1 MKIKRFMC
9 ALLSLCITASLS
21 VAAAD
26 GEYEQKVKLTKTMY
40 TPKTIYVDDDF
51 NDRTDGE
58 CVANSDYEKKIPS
71 AADGAIAESE
81 EGNTYVSLS
90 KKWAS
95 AKVGL
100 LGNNDIQSDKLALSF
115 KFRHNTGTNSPYFQL
130 RFADT
135 KPIFLFQTFGNNG
148 AISMYKD
155 ATSGKRV
162 NWYHNISCTEWA
174 QFDVLFEKVFVDGE
188 YKVRIAEMYLNDE
201 ALDMNKVISE
211 FGSDILY
218 CGDWWSGNISA
229 NSICISQVSFTDDS
243 IDIDDIM
250 VYEPYDF
257 CIGSAE
263 YDDSSNEIRLAMTQ
277 GIDEG
282 SMDSIKIIGE
292 DKTVDCAVAM
302 DASDE
307 TKRTIL
313 ITPSETLDTENSS
326 YYIVIGSIKSFGGA
340 AVTNERFL
348 IAKEYAD
355 VENVNVSK
363 SDAEVS
369 ASFDVKAVA
378 DGEVYAAI
386 SAWKGDNCIDFALQ
400 KITLDTSLDT
410 AAAEVKATGAMAD
423 ADKVQFFLIDSPEKM
438 NIISDVWE
446 AEF

>member
-58 CVANSDYEKKIPS
+58 CVANSDYEKKIPT
-71 AADGAIAESE
+71 AEPGAIAESE
-81 EGNTYVSLS
+81 DGNTYVNLS
-90 KKWAS
+90 KEWAS
-95 AKVGL
+95 ARVEI
-100 LGNNDIQSDKLALSF
+100 LGSNNIQCDKLALSF
-115 KFRHNTGTNSPYFQL
+115 KFRHNNAGYFQI
-130 RFADT
+130 R
-135 KPIFLFQTFGNNG
+135 FGNANPTVLVRSNG
-148 AISMYKD
+148 SGGNIGMYKD
-155 ATSGKRV
+155 PKASTTI
-162 NWYHNISCTEWA
+162 WTFDASCTEWS
-174 QFDVLFEKVFVDGE
+174 QLNLIFEKVSAGGE
-188 YKVRIAEMYLNDE
+188 DKMRIAEAYLNNE
-201 ALDMNKVISE
+201 LLDMSRVTANL
-211 FGSDILY
+211 GSDILY
-218 CGDWWSGNISA
+218 CSDWWSGNETSKA
-229 NSICISQVSFTDDS
+229 ICITQVSKAG
-243 IDIDDIM
+243 INIDDIM
-250 VYEPYDF
+250 LYEPYDF
-257 CIGSAE
+257 NISSAE

-282 SMDSIKIIGE
+282 SMDSIKIVGE

-307 TKRTIL
+307 TNRTIL
-313 ITPSETLDTENSS
+313 ITPSETLDTENGS
-326 YYIVIGSIKSFGGA
+326 YYIVVGSIKSLGGA
-340 AVTNERFL
+340 AVTDERFL

-369 ASFDVKAVA
+369 ASFDVKAVS

>member
-1 MKIKRFMC
+1 MKIKRLMC

-26 GEYEQKVKLTKTMY
+26 GGYEQKVKLTKTMY

-58 CVANSDYEKKIPS
+58 CVAGSDYEKKIPS
-71 AADGAIAESE
+71 AAAGAIAESE
-81 EGNTYVSLS
+81 DGNTYVCLS

-95 AKVGL
+95 AKVGI
-100 LGNNDIQSDKLALSF
+100 LGSNDIQSDKLAVSF
-115 KFRHNTGTNSPYFQL
+115 KFRHNTATNAPYFQL

-135 KPIFLFQTFGNNG
+135 NPIFLFQTFGNNG

-155 ATSGKRV
+155 ATSGKKSL
-162 NWYHNISCTEWA
+162 WYYDIPCTEWA
-174 QFDVLFEKVFVDGE
+174 QFDVIFERVSVGGE
-188 YKVRIAEMYLNDE
+188 YRVRIAEVYLNNE
-201 ALDMNKVISE
+201 ALDMSKVTSE
-211 FGSDILY
+211 LGSDILY
-218 CGDWWSGNISA
+218 CGDWWSGNASD
-229 NSICISQVSFTDDS
+229 NTICISQVSFTDEG

-250 VYEPYDF
+250 VYEPYNF
-257 CIGSAE
+257 CISSAE
-263 YDDSSNEIRLAMTQ
+263 YDADSNEIRLAMTQ

-292 DKTVDCAVAM
+292 DKTVDCAGAI
-302 DASDE
+302 DTSDE

-326 YYIVIGSIKSFGGA
+326 YYIVIDSIKSLGGA
-340 AVTNERFL
+340 AVTDERFL

-363 SDAEVS
+363 SDGEVS
-369 ASFDVKAVA
+369 VSYDVTALS
-378 DGEVYAAI
+378 DGEVYAAV

-400 KITLDTSLDT
+400 KVTLDSSLGT
-410 AAAEVKATGAMAD
+410 EAAEVKVTGAVAD